1 MQKQG
6 EAAVFI
12 AWLNFIARLSIPLT
26 CLFFASLCS
35 FCRNWY
41 CSIFIHYEIQLLLT
55 SESKTFDLNRLFII
69 FFSWIMLDLLLSSS
83 PASAVWGLCILQ
95 LIGLAGTTRSSVKIL
110 LPISVRSSRTVYK
123 FTRKL
128 PGKPRTSPWS
138 PAVFRPE
145 GLWPCWCAFRPTQ
158 EKACMLWSMNSADV
172 LELGPPV
179 SEYPQR
185 DLIQFIW

>member
-1 MQKQG
+1 MIEFYCQT
-6 EAAVFI
+6 EHPPY
-12 AWLNFIARLSIPLT
+12 LPLLCIPL
-26 CLFFASLCS
+26 
-35 FCRNWY
+35 
-41 CSIFIHYEIQLLLT
+41 QLLQELILQHFH
-55 SESKTFDLNRLFII
+55 SLWNSAASNFWVQNFWPKQIIYYI
-69 FFSWIMLDLLLSSS
+69 FFWIMLDLLLSSS

-95 LIGLAGTTRSSVKIL
+95 LIGLAGTTRNSMKIL

>member
-1 MQKQG
+1 MKKVG
-6 EAAVFI
+6 CKSRV
-12 AWLNFIARLSIPLT
+12 RLLSLLHDWILLPDCLT
-26 CLFFASLCS
+26 CLFFVSLCS

-41 CSIFIHYEIQLLLT
+41 CSIFIQYEIQLLLT

-83 PASAVWGLCILQ
+83 PASAVWGLCIVQ
-95 LIGLAGTTRSSVKIL
+95 LIGLAGTTRNSVKIL
-110 LPISVRSSRTVYK
+110 LPISVRSSRIVYK

-145 GLWPCWCAFRPTQ
+145 ACGLAGVLSDPHRKSCACSDPWTVQ
-158 EKACMLWSMNSADV
+158 MSWN
-172 LELGPPV
+172 
-179 SEYPQR
+179 
-185 DLIQFIW
+185 